1 MNLARTTMSSV
12 EQEHAL
18 AGRLA
23 VRKIQ
28 LKNNKSPLP
37 AALHLAIQHFLSQNR
52 WPVISAEALTDDGA
66 QATWTCSRH
75 LVHLIF
81 SFDYQCNRARSILD
95 SADQYR

>member
-1 MNLARTTMSSV
+1 MSSI

-37 AALHLAIQHFLSQNR
+37 AALHLAIQHFLNQNR
-52 WPVISAEALTDDGA
+52 WPVISAESLTEAGVQLALA
-66 QATWTCSRH
+66 VLPSRSDA
-75 LVHLIF
+75 I
-81 SFDYQCNRARSILD
+81 A
-95 SADQYR
+95 